1 MQNKKKLSLV
11 FCLVALLVVGMLCLT
26 ACTKKE
32 TRGTVTFEGVEE
44 IHAPV
49 GTVTEE
55 SLLAGVTAKDSN
67 GKSKEVTL
75 NLGDADLTKPG
86 RYLIEYKAGDN
97 VKREAVYLYG
107 DISFQINGQNLEGDK
122 LEIPFATA
130 ITSLHFAKIASATD
144 SFGNEI
150 TTTLV
155 EGEQFDYSVGEY
167 TVKYSATDKAGQTVE
182 KTVTYVVTSDIE
194 MTVQSDVSVKYEQES
209 VSFKIDLDGE
219 KDVWLMANGGLVGIN
234 DYLVTEKSLELKA
247 SYYRTLTP
255 GENTLKICSVNGS
268 TEFTFT
274 VVDTGKPLFTFDSI
288 YTTNII
294 AGNAAVYEMPQSQI
308 AGHEYSYTFKVTKG
322 GVTYKAQQVGDS
334 VLFTTSSGKNLTP
347 GIYDVT
353 VTATNKAD
361 TSKKTTIKRDFRIY
375 TNQKEIDGWQFW
387 HSPSHVSMVNV
398 DLSEYGYYRTSYK
411 YDAKSPGSWNTR
423 MQWNGATKETF
434 QNVTFDFYVYSL
446 GIAEVENGP
455 VKYVGKNGLASIPFS
470 ASTMSGE
477 GIAMMFYDM
486 NGKVVDK
493 DALKMN
499 TWYTVKLDMSEFKNE
514 KTDIYWANGVSN
526 KWQVGMYITEM
537 HFWAYEGSGTQ
548 NVFRDDAKTAT
559 IQRNGGK
566 SSFTSGKVDD
576 ENVWLYTVSEKHMPS
591 TPLKRALKVT
601 TGKSKEVISIDFKFL
616 EDPKDVHGNVLKPSM
631 FVHDVD
637 YRNDFVFGANY
648 TIVDETGDPV
658 ETPEVGKWYTL
669 YITTQGRENYLI
681 YPMAEI
687 TEQITCKMAY
697 KNLQTYDLD
706 LGNVTMRSDFG
717 NVSRVSLYKNGEG
730 NWEYSFMSYTGWSNY
745 PNDPWRRR
753 PLISVSGDVSE
764 VRFQFMFETAD
775 YLPKESTVYRDWL
788 ELFASVE
795 GSGPSHPALTTT
807 ILDENYN
814 PMKQEDLQKGV
825 WYTAVVTTNSGVNL
839 QPQFNLL
846 PGGSSKT
853 GGTDDQVFNIEMKIR
868 DLIGVP
874 AEDIPVYNNG
884 DNTATIERKGS
895 KSKFEPVEGAA
906 GSWLYTVENSHV
918 PSSTI
923 QRALK
928 VHTSADKEVI
938 SIDFKYVSQPTN
950 LNGDPLSTNI
960 YVHDVDLRSD
970 GVFGANYAIVD
981 ANGAAVAYPEVGQW
995 YTLYITTK
1003 GRENYL
1009 IYPLGQT
1016 TEQVLCNIEF
1026 KNLQTHDLEETNVDF
1041 RSDNGNFARL
1051 SWVKDGE
1058 GKWQYSYLSYTDLAV
1073 NGSNA
1078 TWYRRPIFRISGEAA
1093 ELRFQYKF
1101 TKSDYM
1107 AKVEDGFTYN
1117 PEIWASVEGSHP
1129 ALVTTI
1135 YDENYNVVAPANR
1148 ELNKWYYVVVARA
1161 DGKPFEHPFNLLVGG
1176 YADGTEGKIVNIE
1189 MEVRD
1194 VKTIAPNGVY
1204 TMGDMTF
1211 KSAGAVDA
1219 LKEDNG
1225 AIRYVMDK
1233 DAVANTTFPSDRA
1246 IKVDLT
1252 GETRGLVKMELVLNS
1267 AKDLNDQDV
1276 KPWLQAEVGG
1286 WNKFVVTDTNGD
1298 AVKYLEAGKTYYLF
1312 VTTGDNASFVLYPT
1326 GKNGEKIA
1334 ADLTIKSA
1342 TVKEITATAAT
1353 ISAPENFANVSYYED
1368 ANGLQ
1373 FSYQSDP
1380 DLKAGNTAWRRR
1392 MRLVLDSAEYM
1403 SLSFQIRYVESL
1415 NGEATVHSLMMYEST
1430 VTYYDDD
1437 FNVVPE
1443 SELQNGVWYNAVM
1456 VKKDGTALRQDCDY
1470 HYQVSQSDAQ
1480 PARVLFQLR
1489 NFKGAIPEATTAQ
1502 TIADGAITIQAGGAF
1517 ETLSKDE
1524 TTGKLTYKLVS
1535 EKAPYSSVDKGIKLT
1550 LTDTTKNVIELKF
1563 TVSAA
1568 NTLGGD
1574 PTTAWVRVD
1583 NKSGYDGN
1591 YAVIDA
1597 DGNLCKNV
1605 EAGKTYSLFITC
1617 NENIREVANLHGQ
1630 PASSSEF
1637 VVYLMGKDGPQ
1648 IAELTIDEAILHEV
1662 SAITAEDKA
1671 ITYTTHVL
1679 HNNVSYYRVGEKWN
1693 LAFAGITSLYRGS
1706 PTPTN
1711 CTAEARST
1719 SFILPEGNYDALV
1732 IRMRFVEA
1740 DNNGVLDVNFAS
1752 WAQSVAF
1759 YQNGVAIPAA
1769 DRKLNEWYDVVIIKS
1784 GGFVEKS
1791 GSYYAQG
1798 YSNGTTAN
1806 PTSVVMQM
1814 ADFQLLEPDTN
1825 PVKVVVRD
1833 ATNLNMFRK
1842 VVNGEN
1848 VYVTTTRG
1856 VSNPGTGAWQWGTGI
1871 EVPLGNK
1878 YFAVTF
1884 RIMEAYAADGV
1895 TPIDPTMSVWR
1906 KDLVSGTTAYIFDA
1920 ETGAMVSNDNG
1931 NYNRGQK
1938 LELGKWYTV
1947 VSNVPIAENTRHY
1960 LFPCQ
1965 QYTGKAL
1972 ITMEIKDRACVEDI
1986 SNGVTVTTPDA
1997 YANPYPVYTKND
2009 GWHYTIFEN
2018 GSSYNAWQ
2026 RRTDFG
2032 GAVAG
2037 AAQVEFEVRINSIS
2051 GACTVQF
2058 GTTETR
2064 REFYDIVTGEFL
2076 GYDNNITLEIGK
2088 WYKVIATNGDKG
2100 DVMGDFFRCYPGN
2113 ASKEGNVFVSFRN
2126 FEVKAAPEGTVSFNL
2141 NGKPGTT
2148 PDPFTAPGAEAYG
2161 DRLPTPV
2168 NPTGYTFVGWFKD
2181 AAGTGEAVKSTD
2193 LIGGSHTLYAK
2204 WEIMADTSLLVP
2216 SYTTETGFTN
2226 VSRDFIDGKDTI
2238 IFTTEGKTL
2247 INTGW
2252 QRRLEFV
2259 SSDADKEIVKFRF
2272 KYVSNNN
2279 TNGEAV
2285 APKINFFVG
2294 GLDTSNTGS
2303 CVVTDGNGNVVTELT
2318 TGVWYT
2324 FYGMTRGNTRLVLY
2338 PCNST
2343 EQLRT
2348 TLYIQDREL
2357 LDYEPDIHIRD
2368 EVHAYYGNTAAYEDA
2383 DGNWMY
2389 HFRSFTGDEHH
2400 GNSGWNRRT
2409 YLDVTGDYTHASF
2422 EFKYNVATY
2431 IAKDAEAVDKVG
2443 FGYLGTVVYT
2453 DLEGNVV
2460 NAADLKV
2467 GTWYRATFAVP
2478 LANGWFISMGDVNGG
2493 GDNTVNIDM
2502 DYRNF
2507 IGFKSNGITVKT
2519 EDAYADPGMAYTEAD
2534 GWFYHIAENGSTYN
2548 AWQRRTDF
2556 GGVAGANAV
2565 TFEVRI
2571 NSVSGECTAQLGTT
2585 ETRREFYEMDGTY
2598 LGYDNN
2604 VTLEVGKWYKVVAY
2618 NGDEGALMGDSF
2630 RCYPGN
2636 PTNEGNVSVSFRNLA
2651 TVKEEVTFTT
2661 PGSLADPVASV
2672 GKDGF
2677 EYTITGASNIASNQR
2692 KLNVTMMNASAT
2704 QLEFALK
2711 LSNKKGGALW
2721 ALTNPDSTLNVKFF
2735 DANGTEVTTLAADTW
2750 FKVIVTKKDGT
2761 ALGGTAL
2768 LLGTLGGA
2776 PSGTLDVAIRN
2787 VVVTAP

>member
-1 MQNKKKLSLV
+1 MQNKKKLGLV
-11 FCLVALLVVGMLCLT
+11 LCLVALLVIGTLCLS
-26 ACTKKE
+26 ACTKKD
-32 TRGTVTFEGVEE
+32 TRSTITFQGVEE

-55 SLLAGVTAKDSN
+55 SLLAGVTAVDGN
-67 GKSKEVTL
+67 GKDKKVTL
-75 NLGDADLTKPG
+75 DLEGADLTKPG
-86 RYLIEYKAGDN
+86 RYLITYKAGDN

-130 ITSLHFAKIASATD
+130 ITSLHFAKIATATD

-150 TTTLV
+150 VATLV
-155 EGEQFDYSVGEY
+155 EGDMFDYAVGEY

-182 KTVTYVVTSDIE
+182 KTVTYTVTSDIE
-194 MTVQSDVSVKYEQES
+194 MTVQSGVSVKYEQES
-209 VSFKIDLDGE
+209 VNFKVDLDGE
-219 KDVWLMANGGLVGIN
+219 KDVWLMANGGLVSIT
-234 DYLVTEKSLELKA
+234 DYLVTEKGLELKA
-247 SYYRTLTP
+247 SYYRTLAP

-288 YTTNII
+288 YKTNII
-294 AGNAAVYEMPQSQI
+294 AGNAAVYEMPKAQI
-308 AGHEYSYTFKVTKG
+308 MGHEYSYTFKVTKD

-334 VLFTTSSGKNLTP
+334 ILFTTSSGKNLTP
-347 GIYDVT
+347 GIYDIT

-375 TNQKEIDGWQFW
+375 TNQAEIDGWAFW
-387 HSPSHVSMVNV
+387 HSPAHVSMVNV
-398 DLSEYGYYRTSYK
+398 DLSDDGYYRTSYK

-423 MQWNGATKETF
+423 MQWNGAAKETF
-434 QNVTFDFYVYSL
+434 QSVTFDFYVYSL

-455 VKYVGKNGLASIPFS
+455 VKYVGKKDKASIPFS

-486 NGKVVDK
+486 NGKVVNK
-493 DALKMN
+493 DELMMN

-548 NVFRDDAKTAT
+548 NVFRDEAKTAT

-576 ENVWLYTVSEKHMPS
+576 ESVWLYTVSEKHMPS

-601 TGKSKEVISIDFKFL
+601 TGKSKEVISVDFKFL
-616 EDPKDVHGNVLKPSM
+616 EDPKDVHGNVLKPTM

-717 NVSRVSLYKNGEG
+717 NVSRVSLYKTGEG
-730 NWEYSFMSYTGWSNY
+730 NWEYSFISYSGWCNY
-745 PNDPWRRR
+745 ANDPWRRR
-753 PLISVSGDVSE
+753 PLITVKGDVSE
-764 VRFQFMFETAD
+764 VRFQFMFETAE
-775 YLPKESTVYRDWL
+775 YLPKESTVYVDWL
-788 ELFASVE
+788 ELYASVE

-807 ILDENYN
+807 ILDADFN
-814 PMKQEDLQKGV
+814 PVKREDMQKGV

-853 GGTDDQVFNIEMKIR
+853 GGVDDQVFNMELKIR
-868 DLIGVP
+868 DLIAIE
-874 AEDIPVYNNG
+874 AEKIPVYSNE
-884 DNTATIERKGS
+884 DDTATIERKGS
-895 KSKFEPVEGAA
+895 KSELDPIEGETGA
-906 GSWLYTVENSHV
+906 WRYIVDKTHV
-918 PSSTI
+918 PSSAI

-928 VHTSADKEVI
+928 VSTDGSKEVI
-938 SIDFKYVSQPTN
+938 SIDVMF
-950 LNGDPLSTNI
+950 NGDAKDLEGNVLTPTV
-960 YVHDVDLRSD
+960 YVHDVDYRSD
-970 GVFGANYAIVD
+970 GVFGAHYVTVD
-981 ANGAAVAYPEVGQW
+981 AATGEPCGKIEAGKW
-995 YTLYITTK
+995 YTIYITTF
-1003 GRENYL
+1003 GRKNFL
-1009 IYPLGQT
+1009 IYPVG
-1016 TEQVLCNIEF
+1016 NITNQLTCDVTF
-1026 KNLQTHDLEETNVDF
+1026 KNLQTYDVEASAVYSGT
-1041 RSDNGNFARL
+1041 DNGNHLQISLYRANDDTWQYGYSSHTAWSSANNTWNRRAKIF
-1051 SWVKDGE
+1051 VPKDGSVSE
-1058 GKWQYSYLSYTDLAV
+1058 IRFRYKYTTADYYYPGDV
-1073 NGSNA
+1073 EK
-1078 TWYRRPIFRISGEAA
+1078 GE
-1093 ELRFQYKF
+1093 EEVMHSQIPTLL
-1101 TKSDYM
+1101 
-1107 AKVEDGFTYN
+1107 
-1117 PEIWASVEGSHP
+1117 ASVESGAHA
-1129 ALVTTI
+1129 ALTTVI
-1135 YDENYNVVAPANR
+1135 YDENFKAVAAADR
-1148 ELNKWYYVVVARA
+1148 KVGEWYYGVITRA
-1161 DGKPFEHPFNLLVGG
+1161 DGKNFENDFCLLIGG
-1176 YADGTEGKIVNIE
+1176 YADGGNGNVVNI
-1189 MEVRD
+1189 
-1194 VKTIAPNGVY
+1194 
-1204 TMGDMTF
+1204 DMMIHDIVAV
-1211 KSAGAVDA
+1211 KSATAHTLGEVTMQSAGMVDA
-1219 LKEDNG
+1219 LVADNG

-1233 DAVANTTFPSDRA
+1233 DAVVNTTFPTDRA

-1252 GETRGLVKMELVLNS
+1252 GETRGLVKLELVLNS

-1276 KPWLQAEVGG
+1276 KPWLQSEVGG

-1298 AVKYLEAGKTYYLF
+1298 AVKYLEAGKTYYMF
-1312 VTTGDNASFVLYPT
+1312 ITTGDNGSFVLYPT

-1380 DLKAGNTAWRRR
+1380 DLKPGNTAWRRR
-1392 MRLVLDSAEYM
+1392 MRMVLDSAEYL

-1415 NGEATVHSLMMYEST
+1415 NGENTVHSLMMYQST
-1430 VTYYDDD
+1430 ITYYDENY
-1437 FNVVPE
+1437 NVVPE

-1456 VKKDGTALRQDCDY
+1456 VKNDGAALRQDCDY
-1470 HYQVSQSDAQ
+1470 NYQVSQSDAL
-1480 PARVLFQLR
+1480 PARVLFQMR
-1489 NFKGAIPEATTAQ
+1489 NFKGTIPEVTTAQ
-1502 TIADGAITIQAGGAF
+1502 TMADGAITIQAAGAF
-1517 ETLSKDE
+1517 ETLTKDE
-1524 TTGKLTYKLVS
+1524 ATGKVAYKLVS
-1535 EKAPYSSVDKGIKLT
+1535 EKAPYSALDKGIKLT
-1550 LTDTTKNVIELKF
+1550 LNDTTKNVIELKF
-1563 TVSAA
+1563 TVSSAY
-1568 NTLGGD
+1568 TLGGN
-1574 PTTAWVRVD
+1574 PATAWVRVE
-1583 NKSGYDGN
+1583 NKAGYDGN

-1597 DGNLCKNV
+1597 DGNLCKYV

-1617 NENIREVANLHGQ
+1617 NENVPKASDLHGQ

-1648 IAELTIDEAILHEV
+1648 LAELTIDEANLHEV

-1671 ITYTTHVL
+1671 ITYTTHIL
-1679 HNNVSYYRVGEKWN
+1679 HNNVSYYKVGEKWN
-1693 LAFAGITSLYRGS
+1693 LAFAGITSLYRSS

-1759 YQNGVAIPAA
+1759 YQNGVAVPAA

-1798 YSNGTTAN
+1798 YSNGTTEN

-1814 ADFQLLEPDTN
+1814 ADFQLLTPDTN
-1825 PVKVVVRD
+1825 PMKVVVRD
-1833 ATNLNMFRK
+1833 ATNLNMLRK
-1842 VVNGEN
+1842 SVNGEDI
-1848 VYVTTTRG
+1848 YVTTTRG

-1884 RIMEAYAADGV
+1884 RIMEAYAEDGV

-1906 KDLVSGTTAYIFDA
+1906 KDLVSGTSAYIFDA

-1972 ITMEIKDRACVEDI
+1972 ITMEIKDRACTEDI
-1986 SNGVTVTTPDA
+1986 GNGVTVTTPDA

-2009 GWHYTIFEN
+2009 GWNYTIYEN

-2051 GACTVQF
+2051 GACTAQF

-2064 REFYDIVTGEFL
+2064 REFYDIETGEYL
-2076 GYDNNITLEIGK
+2076 GFDNHVTLEIGK
-2088 WYKVIATNGDKG
+2088 WYKVVATNGDQG
-2100 DVMGDFFRCYPGN
+2100 AVMGESFRCYPGN
-2113 ASKEGNVFVSFRN
+2113 ASTEGNVSISFRN
-2126 FEVKAAPEGTVSFNL
+2126 FEVKAAAEVIISFNL
-2141 NGKPGTT
+2141 NGVAG
-2148 PDPFTAPGAEAYG
+2148 TAPAAITIANGSAYG
-2161 DRLPTPV
+2161 TLPTLTAPE
-2168 NPTGYTFVGWFKD
+2168 GYIFGGWYKD
-2181 AAGTGEAVKSTD
+2181 AACSGNAVSATD
-2193 LIGGSHTLYAK
+2193 IATGSHTLYAK
-2204 WEIMADTSLLVP
+2204 WSIVEDTNPIKVVVRDATNLNMTTAYVDGRHI
-2216 SYTTETGFTN
+2216 YTTTTRGVSNPGTGAWQWGTGVEVPLGSKYFAVTFRITEAYAADGVTPIDPTMSVWQKNLTSGTSAQIYDAETG
-2226 VSRDFIDGKDTI
+2226 
-2238 IFTTEGKTL
+2238 E
-2247 INTGW
+2247 
-2252 QRRLEFV
+2252 Q
-2259 SSDADKEIVKFRF
+2259 
-2272 KYVSNNN
+2272 VSN
-2279 TNGEAV
+2279 
-2285 APKINFFVG
+2285 
-2294 GLDTSNTGS
+2294 D
-2303 CVVTDGNGNVVTELT
+2303 NGNYARGQKLELGKWYIVV
-2318 TGVWYT
+2318 
-2324 FYGMTRGNTRLVLY
+2324 
-2338 PCNST
+2338 S
-2343 EQLRT
+2343 
-2348 TLYIQDREL
+2348 
-2357 LDYEPDIHIRD
+2357 
-2368 EVHAYYGNTAAYEDA
+2368 
-2383 DGNWMY
+2383 
-2389 HFRSFTGDEHH
+2389 
-2400 GNSGWNRRT
+2400 
-2409 YLDVTGDYTHASF
+2409 DV
-2422 EFKYNVATY
+2422 
-2431 IAKDAEAVDKVG
+2431 
-2443 FGYLGTVVYT
+2443 
-2453 DLEGNVV
+2453 
-2460 NAADLKV
+2460 
-2467 GTWYRATFAVP
+2467 P
-2478 LANGWFISMGDVNGG
+2478 
-2493 GDNTVNIDM
+2493 
-2502 DYRNF
+2502 
-2507 IGFKSNGITVKT
+2507 
-2519 EDAYADPGMAYTEAD
+2519 
-2534 GWFYHIAENGSTYN
+2534 IAENTRHYLFPCQQYTGKALITMEIADRICTADISNGVTVTTPDSYANPYPVYNVNDGWNYTIFNDGKSYN

-2556 GGVAGANAV
+2556 GGVAGAMAV
-2565 TFEVRI
+2565 SFEVRI
-2571 NSVSGECTAQLGTT
+2571 NDISGACTAQFGTT
-2585 ETRREFYEMDGTY
+2585 ETRREFYDIETGEY

-2604 VTLEVGKWYKVVAY
+2604 VTLEIGKWYKVVAT
-2618 NGDEGALMGDSF
+2618 NGDQGAVMGESF

-2636 PTNEGNVSVSFRNLA
+2636 ASTDGNVSISFRNFEIL
-2651 TVKEEVTFTT
+2651 KEEVIFTT
-2661 PGSLADPVASV
+2661 PGTFADPVMSV
-2672 GKDGF
+2672 VDGGIQ
-2677 EYTITGASNIASNQR
+2677 YSITGNSVVAAQR
-2692 KLNVTMMNASAT
+2692 KLAVTVADAT
-2704 QLEFALK
+2704 ATELSFEFK
-2711 LSNKKGGALW
+2711 LSNKKGSAAAAIAG
-2721 ALTNPDSTLNVKFF
+2721 PDATLSVKYY
-2735 DANGTEVTTLAADTW
+2735 DVNGTEVTTLAFDTW
-2750 FKVIVTKKDGT
+2750 YKMVVTKKDGSAIGNT
-2761 ALGGTAL
+2761 ALT
-2768 LLGTLGGA
+2768 LGTIGGQVPA
-2776 PSGTLDVAIRN
+2776 PCGADVLIRN